1 MANEFATT
9 LNAVAGLGQQYFE
22 QQQRAFAQ
30 QQNALAGM
38 MDFSLRREALAQR
51 REELSFR
58 NKELDFR
65 EKEQEGNKR
74 LAFVNNAAAL
84 IKVANPSQAAAL
96 MNGILKAAGE
106 AFGIDVPTADVSQV
120 DTIIKEYAAARTPE
134 ERQQADMKIAQM
146 FSPDQAA
153 AYTSPLRRGAF
164 FGNMAQQPVEG
175 QEEFSDNMLKLYLEN
190 RVFNK
195 DTGERFKPK
204 EPLGYEPVEMDA
216 KGYERLVRVSEAMK
230 QQKDQVMALQA
241 LSPDNQEKV
250 IDAIVKPLTG
260 VPLNS
265 MDQVKAQLAT
275 RYMDLTKIPP
285 DARTDDQKREI
296 VEVQRVLG
304 LREPIK
310 ETDEFE
316 QAKIDQIASNVERN
330 NAQIDL
336 WAQRGRQIAADIES
350 VEQQIL
356 WNDETQ
362 DARMKMLM
370 FDLSNKKSR
379 AEVAESIKNQ
389 QAAIEDQRVQQHMLK
404 TQKMRQELAQ
414 LEKRG
419 ETLGERERVE
429 VDLLKK
435 RIEVADA
442 QIGLW
447 QAAQDN
453 DQEKI
458 LQQWEKLDQGK
469 QLLQGQLKKI
479 DAQVNGLGNENTSLM
494 KDAALIRK
502 RNIQAD
508 KEFRAF
514 QEDVIGDRATRE
526 LSSNATEQDI
536 KDWIEAGKYDI
547 GVDEVKARLGWG
559 SSAES
564 RLLTAQDNQQF
575 NDVFG
580 QALKLTG
587 QSGMA
592 FKFGQDG
599 TFEMSSGKIQ
609 DKPSLGNAILD
620 LVAGRLDLNSGARA
634 SLIRVAQKFLD
645 GTIEVG
651 KQIETG
657 RKGEQTIRSAPSP
670 TQDADKLEESLR
682 KEFGLG
688 GK

>member
-1 MANEFATT
+1 
-9 LNAVAGLGQQYFE
+9 
-22 QQQRAFAQ
+22 
-30 QQNALAGM
+30 
-38 MDFSLRREALAQR
+38 
-51 REELSFR
+51 
-58 NKELDFR
+58 
-65 EKEQEGNKR
+65 
-74 LAFVNNAAAL
+74 
-84 IKVANPSQAAAL
+84 
-96 MNGILKAAGE
+96 
-106 AFGIDVPTADVSQV
+106 
-120 DTIIKEYAAARTPE
+120 
-134 ERQQADMKIAQM
+134 
-146 FSPDQAA
+146 
-153 AYTSPLRRGAF
+153 
-164 FGNMAQQPVEG
+164 
-175 QEEFSDNMLKLYLEN
+175 
-190 RVFNK
+190 
-195 DTGERFKPK
+195 
-204 EPLGYEPVEMDA
+204 
-216 KGYERLVRVSEAMK
+216 
-230 QQKDQVMALQA
+230 
-241 LSPDNQEKV
+241 
-250 IDAIVKPLTG
+250 
-260 VPLNS
+260 
-265 MDQVKAQLAT
+265 
-275 RYMDLTKIPP
+275 
-285 DARTDDQKREI
+285 
-296 VEVQRVLG
+296 
-304 LREPIK
+304 
-310 ETDEFE
+310 
-316 QAKIDQIASNVERN
+316 VERN